1 MSLISKRNFKTLYG
15 AADLAL
21 TAKAGQSLIVRDVKI
36 YEPTVA
42 YANFLIE
49 RASVGFYR
57 VASLL
62 GNHLHFHPGRA
73 EHSHNILFGAT
84 AAASTAGDGALIA
97 NAGGTEGTLRIV
109 DSVADANH
117 ARQLVYSRDSDS
129 EQSTILKYL
138 AKKDIFKGF
147 PVGEGET
154 FTIDLITAATSW
166 KMIEYDLYEA
176 GDIVNTQENGSMSS
190 SFMFLNYGDCGAS
203 IQAVADNTLG
213 QSNNPPEY
221 PDFPFG
227 AIVPSGHKIEIF
239 GILASDIAPAAND
252 GTDYSYT
259 DYLKLMKGREVLFD
273 EDHNGL
279 LYCAQF
285 ITSIAN
291 CNMIAEG
298 YSVGGNY
305 TQCDR
310 AQPIMFDP
318 PLVFNEGEEL
328 TVSWHLQIGVGGQ
341 AITQALHEVAMIC
354 RMSPMGA

>member
-1 MSLISKRNFKTLYG
+1 MLLSKRNFKTLYG
-15 AADLAL
+15 AADLTL
-21 TAKAGQSLIVRDVKI
+21 TAKAGQSLIIRDVKI
-36 YEPTVA
+36 YEPSVV

-49 RASVGFYR
+49 RASVGFFR
-57 VASLL
+57 VAGEL
-62 GNHLHFHPGRA
+62 GNHLHFHPGRS
-73 EHSHNILFGAT
+73 EHSHDITSG
-84 AAASTAGDGALIA
+84 STAVAVMADGALRE
-97 NAGGTEGTLRIV
+97 NAGGTEL
-109 DSVADANH
+109 ANSRL
-117 ARQLVYSRDSDS
+117 AETAIDTILIRAMNYTRDSDS
-129 EQSTILKYL
+129 EQTTILKYL
-138 AKKDIFKGF
+138 AELGIFKGF

-154 FTIDLITAATSW
+154 FTVDLITAATAW

-252 GTDYSYT
+252 GTDFSYT
-259 DYLKLMKGREVLFD
+259 DYLKLMRGREVLFD

-285 ITSIAN
+285 ILSTAN
-291 CNMIAEG
+291 SNMIAEG
-298 YSVGGNY
+298 YAVGGNY

-310 AQPIMFDP
+310 AQPLMFDP

-354 RMSPMGA
+354 RMSPI